1 VSRTTRRPEKDGRF
15 FAALSD
21 GASVSQA
28 ARRANY
34 GRASVYE
41 WREADES
48 FRAAW
53 DDALEEGTDR
63 LEDEAFRRAHDGV
76 PKPIFYK
83 GDRIDT
89 VHEHS
94 DTLTIFLL
102 KARRPDKFK
111 ERTAATL
118 DGGEKAVKVDLSL
131 NEIGRRVAF
140 ALTRAKREKEAKA

>member
-1 VSRTTRRPEKDGRF
+1 MF
-15 FAALSD
+15 SD
-21 GASVSQA
+21 RASVSQA

-89 VHEHS
+89 VPTFS
-94 DTLTIFLL
+94 SPTLW
-102 KARRPDKFK
+102 
-111 ERTAATL
+111 
-118 DGGEKAVKVDLSL
+118 
-131 NEIGRRVAF
+131 
-140 ALTRAKREKEAKA
+140 

>member
-1 VSRTTRRPEKDGRF
+1 MSRTTRRPEKDGRF

-53 DDALEEGTDR
+53 DEALEEGTDL

-131 NEIGRRVAF
+131 STKSGAVWRS
-140 ALTRAKREKEAKA
+140 L